1 MPLQKLKE
9 KQKQKLLQKASPNY
23 LSVKAIFE
31 RNEPSSSLTRTPT
44 HLIYKAIYRFH

>member
-1 MPLQKLKE
+1 MPSQKRKE

-23 LSVKAIFE
+23 VSVKAIFE
-31 RNEPSSSLTRTPT
+31 RNEPSASLIQTPT